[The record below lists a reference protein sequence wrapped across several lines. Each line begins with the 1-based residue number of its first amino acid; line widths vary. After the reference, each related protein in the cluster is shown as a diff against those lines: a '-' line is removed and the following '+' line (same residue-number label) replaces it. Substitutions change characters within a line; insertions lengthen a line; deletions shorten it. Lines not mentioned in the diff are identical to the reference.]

1 MKAALGTIFILI
13 KLKAMSKIYNLF
25 FVLMVS
31 YCINTISAQKAF
43 DYEWSHYNIV
53 FTLAEDFKEV
63 TNTADEFTA
72 SGDGMEF
79 GIFPFNDN
87 SVDHSNITAYTIEIA
102 KSLKLEQ
109 LDDVDVIDMN
119 GLKGAYVE
127 GYKEGVRIVV
137 LGFIDPDSATNF
149 FATITFKDDDEEA
162 ENEAVRIFKSLRKK

>member
-1 MKAALGTIFILI
+1 MT
-13 KLKAMSKIYNLF
+13 KIYNLF
-25 FVLMVS
+25 LILLIS
-31 YCINTISAQKAF
+31 YGFNSVSAQKAF

-53 FTLAEDFKEV
+53 FTLASDFKEV

-87 SVDHSNITAYTIEIA
+87 TVDHSNITAYTIEIA

-109 LDDVDVIDMN
+109 LDDVDVIELN

-127 GYKEGVRIVV
+127 GYKEGVRILV
-137 LGFIDPDSATNF
+137 LGFIDPDSDTNF
-149 FATITFKDDDEEA
+149 FATITFADNDQVA
-162 ENEAVRIFKSLRKK
+162 EDEAVEILKSIRKK